1 MKILNLLNP
10 QKWGGQILLL
20 VLFGTTVY
28 GLGYVHGIKSVEIP
42 PTTQVNVKQKFKGNK
57 KGSSITSNLT
67 GIVSQQN
74 CNEWLRGLSMKE
86 IKALR
91 K

>member
-20 VLFGTTVY
+20 ILFGTSVY

-42 PTTQVNVKQKFKGNK
+42 ATTQIQIDQKNKVK
-57 KGSSITSNLT
+57 KGSTMNSNLT

-86 IKALR
+86 IKTLR